1 MYLTTTNIKL
11 LSKSIRNTLTFSTVA
26 DLLNKVV
33 NKDSFKEILQH
44 AIGKKEKKT
53 INQRKSDELVAN
65 ILGSRNYNT
74 LLTTTS
80 EKESLKKHQIIDGI
94 ECLLK
99 DLKNETKSAS
109 YDHFLK
115 CINDNVDMFHHTF
128 NSMIKDL
135 ILSLENETD
144 DCYKI
149 DKQLI
154 DLIVTLSGKKVTSIF
169 IDSYNDLSKCEIRMV
184 LGFDGDNKLEIDAVL
199 NICSA
204 TGKIDYIF
212 DEKTT
217 INDMSIENTDEIFG
231 EFIELL
237 LNGFT
242 DCNIDLPT
250 EKVFTEEEMKRLS
263 LFVSD
268 FTRVK

>member
-1 MYLTTTNIKL
+1 
-11 LSKSIRNTLTFSTVA
+11 
-26 DLLNKVV
+26 
-33 NKDSFKEILQH
+33 
-44 AIGKKEKKT
+44 
-53 INQRKSDELVAN
+53 
-65 ILGSRNYNT
+65 
-74 LLTTTS
+74 
-80 EKESLKKHQIIDGI
+80 
-94 ECLLK
+94 
-99 DLKNETKSAS
+99 
-109 YDHFLK
+109 
-115 CINDNVDMFHHTF
+115 
-128 NSMIKDL
+128 
-135 ILSLENETD
+135 
-144 DCYKI
+144 
-149 DKQLI
+149 
-154 DLIVTLSGKKVTSIF
+154 VTLSGKKVTSIF

-184 LGFDGDNKLEIDAVL
+184 LCFDGDSKLEIDALL

-268 FTRVK
+268 FTKVK